1 MGGLKQAGKWFLL
14 IITRSRFYIWYINL
28 YFQGYVNLYTYLV
41 YSFYINFFCSNDV
54 MAKAMP
60 GISNVLPGKK
70 HMNRPVIC
78 IKTNFDFD
86 VPKNI
91 S

>member
-1 MGGLKQAGKWFLL
+1 ML
-14 IITRSRFYIWYINL
+14 IYIHK
-28 YFQGYVNLYTYLV
+28 YLV
-41 YSFYINFFCSNDV
+41 YSFYINFFCPNDV

-78 IKTNFDFD
+78 IKINFSFD
-86 VPKNI
+86 VLKNI
-91 S
+91 F